1 MKKKG
6 VAGRVGENIKARR
19 LEMGLSQAGLA
30 EALGVT
36 AQAVSKWE
44 NGLSMPEPTKLPEI
58 AELFGTSIDGIFS
71 ESGK

>member
-1 MKKKG
+1 MKKSG

-44 NGLSMPEPTKLPEI
+44 NGVSH
-58 AELFGTSIDGIFS
+58 S
-71 ESGK
+71 